1 MAQLKFFST
10 VLSDCALLPGPN
22 PFPRA
27 VCSSSAAT
35 TKGGRPQ
42 ISRLARMTPKAFG
55 ASVKSGKSVVK
66 FHGPRKIFGAVF
78 IPLPVIPLPFPRLI
92 SGRNRPLADG

>member
-1 MAQLKFFST
+1 
-10 VLSDCALLPGPN
+10 
-22 PFPRA
+22 
-27 VCSSSAAT
+27 
-35 TKGGRPQ
+35 
-42 ISRLARMTPKAFG
+42 MTPKAFG